1 MAYFRATYSG
11 NDGASSAGD
20 HTVKNTKKK
29 GASAAPAGAGGAT
42 AAAPAA
48 TPAAA
53 AKPQKGSGGGAS
65 KAAVDSRVPEDIS
78 RLDLRVGKI
87 VKVWNHPK
95 ADKLFCEEVRVCCWL
110 A

>member
-53 AKPQKGSGGGAS
+53 AS

-95 ADKLFCEEVRVCCWL
+95 ADKLFCEEVSGDDGVEVLGGGRAL
-110 A
+110 L